1 VLPGTEADRRHP
13 AHERATEWLVGILT
27 KDWTPAAEVL
37 AAAKL
42 AGISEKAYL
51 AARKNLGVQ
60 KKRVGGWGWGESW
73 WEISKPTKEYMPHAG
88 GAYTR
93 TKEFRVPIEAFC
105 AFLGIYLA
113 EGWVRGDRDDI
124 IVSQSP
130 NSPDLEEIRQIMA
143 TTGLKWHYDGP
154 HMKFTVSNKPLGTWL
169 RTNCGHRAWNKLVPQ
184 AFKELPPYL
193 LETMLHAM
201 MLGDGH
207 WGPEGQGRYTT
218 TSGQLANDVQEIFQK
233 LGRDAWIRR
242 ETTKDYP
249 GRFGNPETKRQV
261 YVVRERLQDYHWLPI
276 PKRTRYSGRVH
287 CVTVPNGIV
296 YVRRNGKA
304 GWCGDSIMH
313 PSSG

>member
-1 VLPGTEADRRHP
+1 MREL
-13 AHERATEWLVGILT
+13 
-27 KDWTPAAEVL
+27 
-37 AAAKL
+37 
-42 AGISEKAYL
+42 
-51 AARKNLGVQ
+51 
-60 KKRVGGWGWGESW
+60 
-73 WEISKPTKEYMPHAG
+73 
-88 GAYTR
+88 
-93 TKEFRVPIEAFC
+93 RVPIETFC

-169 RTNCGHRAWNKLVPQ
+169 RANCGHRAWNKLVPQ
-184 AFKELPPYL
+184 AFKELPSHL

-261 YVVRERLQDYHWLPI
+261 YVVRERLQDYHWLPHPEAHSLQRQGPLRDRPERHRLRPAQRQGGVVRGFDHAPFVRLTEQADLAQ
-276 PKRTRYSGRVH
+276 PKSRMSNR
-287 CVTVPNGIV
+287 
-296 YVRRNGKA
+296 
-304 GWCGDSIMH
+304 
-313 PSSG
+313 